1 MRRASLPA
9 GRRAARISGARPL
22 PHLLAL
28 LALLVVPVVA
38 WAQGTEIPVGSK
50 VLVVNTE
57 GQGLN
62 VRESP
67 SQSAKLVVKAPEQS
81 ILEVVGA
88 ERRAENRRWLQVQD
102 DAGRV
107 GWAVVDYLSVLAAP
121 PRTVIQQGGLPDS
134 QQDPGT
140 PPPQESDPP
149 PGSAPPSTA
158 AQEPTAT
165 PPPTPTPKPGTPL
178 AVEAKVKVPET
189 SDRRQ
194 TLTVTVSRD
203 GSPVSDVTI
212 IAITQNV
219 DPPIVRML
227 GRTNDEGIVS
237 RTFDIKRDDGE
248 KGTVVQVVT
257 AVHPDGGTGWESV
270 SWFKR

>member
-1 MRRASLPA
+1 MRGDSSPMRC
-9 GRRAARISGARPL
+9 RAARLPGARPL

-28 LALLVVPVVA
+28 LAILVVPVVA
-38 WAQGTEIPVGSK
+38 WAQGTEILVGSK

-62 VRESP
+62 LRESP

-88 ERRAENRRWLQVQD
+88 ERRAENRRWVQVRD
-102 DAGRV
+102 DGGRV
-107 GWAVVDYLSVLAAP
+107 GWAAVDYLSVLAAP
-121 PRTVIQQGGLPDS
+121 PRTIVQQGGLPES
-134 QQDPGT
+134 QEDPG
-140 PPPQESDPP
+140 PPPQDSNP
-149 PGSAPPSTA
+149 PGSGPGSTT

-165 PPPTPTPKPGTPL
+165 PPPTPTPKPGSPL
-178 AVEAKVKVPET
+178 TVEAKAKVPET

-219 DPPIVRML
+219 DPPIVRIL
-227 GRTNDEGIVS
+227 GRTDDEGIVS
-237 RTFDIKRDDGE
+237 RSFDIKRDDGE